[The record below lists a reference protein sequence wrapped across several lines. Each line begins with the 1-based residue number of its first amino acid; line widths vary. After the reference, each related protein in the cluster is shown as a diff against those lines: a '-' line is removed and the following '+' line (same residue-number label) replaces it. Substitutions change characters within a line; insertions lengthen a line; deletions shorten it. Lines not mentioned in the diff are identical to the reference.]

1 MKINMKKIISLIFT
15 GFLAASVFADG
26 ISMDSV
32 FDSLTSD
39 KVTTGNFVLEKSA
52 AKLKRSLKSS
62 GTFIFSDMGIL
73 WQTLRPFP
81 STMSVTESSIIQTA
95 PDGTKTVIDGSSNE
109 VFKTVAQTLSS
120 LFGGSRENVEKY
132 FEVKD
137 FDSSASG
144 WKLLLEPKDKT
155 IAQALKT
162 IELGGAVVQEK
173 PGSSSKARLDSIVI
187 KQSETETTVY
197 QLSNQK
203 KKKDL
208 TDAEKAF
215 FK

>member
-1 MKINMKKIISLIFT
+1 
-15 GFLAASVFADG
+15 
-26 ISMDSV
+26 
-32 FDSLTSD
+32 
-39 KVTTGNFVLEKSA
+39 
-52 AKLKRSLKSS
+52 
-62 GTFIFSDMGIL
+62 MGIV

-81 STMSVTESSIIQTA
+81 STMAVTESSIIQTA
-95 PDGTKTVIDGSSNE
+95 PDGTKTVIDGSANE
-109 VFKTVAQTLSS
+109 VSKTVAQTLSS

-132 FEVKD
+132 FQVKD

-173 PGSSSKARLDSIVI
+173 PGSSPKASLDSIVI

-203 KKKDL
+203 KKKEL